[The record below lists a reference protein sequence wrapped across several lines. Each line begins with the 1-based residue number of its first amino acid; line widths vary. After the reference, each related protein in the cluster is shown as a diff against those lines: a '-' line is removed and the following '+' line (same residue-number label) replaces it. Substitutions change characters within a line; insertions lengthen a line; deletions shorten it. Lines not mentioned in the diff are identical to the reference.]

1 MIGVSAMASLPQT
14 AITAAEFEAMLE
26 RAGEQ
31 GRLIELIDGEVIEKV
46 VTELHGII
54 VLLLGYHLL
63 KYREDKP
70 DIRVST
76 EVHHRAPDGGPNV
89 YQPDIAVTLLTN
101 ALPVQ
106 DRGAVPRMP
115 DLAIEVWSP
124 TNSLVS
130 LRKKAEY
137 YLAHGTQMV
146 WIVNPKKRL
155 IDVYR
160 AGADV
165 EILTDTDTL
174 DGGDLLPGFSLSVA
188 ALFDSV
194 R

>member
-1 MIGVSAMASLPQT
+1 
-14 AITAAEFEAMLE
+14 MLE

-160 AGADV
+160 AGRRRRDPHRHRHARRRRPAAGV
-165 EILTDTDTL
+165 LAVRRRVIRLRA
-174 DGGDLLPGFSLSVA
+174 VA
-188 ALFDSV
+188 GTSAPRDRSP
-194 R
+194 

>member
-1 MIGVSAMASLPQT
+1 MASLPHT
-14 AITAAEFEAMLE
+14 AISVAEFETMLE
-26 RAGEQ
+26 HADEQ
-31 GRLIELIDGEVIEKV
+31 GRLIELIDGQVVEKV
-46 VTELHGII
+46 VTELHGLIASYII
-54 VLLLGYHLL
+54 GELHI
-63 KYREDKP
+63 YRRLHP
-70 DIRVST
+70 DFRLTT
-76 EVHHRAPDGGPNV
+76 EVHYRASDGGPNV
-89 YQPDIAVTLLTN
+89 YQPDIAVTLLAN

-106 DRGAVPRMP
+106 ERGAVPRMP
-115 DLAIEVWSP
+115 DLAVEVWPP

-137 YLAHGTQMV
+137 YLAHGTHMV

-160 AGADV
+160 AGGDID
-165 EILTDTDTL
+165 ILTATDTL

>member
-1 MIGVSAMASLPQT
+1 MASLPQT

-76 EVHHRAPDGGPNV
+76 EVHHRAPDGDPNV